1 MLTKKQEEDLAGL
14 REKVAGVVTGKR
26 LTHTYGV
33 EREITR
39 LSEIYAPDE
48 EYRLRAAALL
58 HDITKQKKGDE
69 QTALC
74 DKYGIKYTKEDTL
87 MPKTFHARTAV
98 EVIKHDFPEFAD
110 DYILGAVRYH
120 TTGREGH
127 DDRRKAAGPSR
138 LYRGYTHL

>member
-58 HDITKQKKGDE
+58 HEAEEGRRADS
-69 QTALC
+69 ALRQIRNKIHEGRHP
-74 DKYGIKYTKEDTL
+74 DAEDL
-87 MPKTFHARTAV
+87 P
-98 EVIKHDFPEFAD
+98 
-110 DYILGAVRYH
+110 
-120 TTGREGH
+120 RENG
-127 DDRRKAAGPSR
+127 G
-138 LYRGYTHL
+138 